1 MSNGQSDNIFQPAR
15 FFASA
20 GILNIQTLTPRFEDG
35 KHTNISA
42 SFKTGSWGL
51 VNPSLLLEQRISR
64 KWTVSANGEWMS
76 SDGHYPYTLYY
87 GNEEGDLSSREK
99 RKNTDVQTF
108 RAEAGLYGNFS
119 DKEQWRLKAYYFQS
133 SRGLPNAT
141 TFYYTHSSQRLWD
154 KNTFIQSQYKKEFN
168 RQWVFQT
175 SAKWNWSYQRYL
187 DPDYKGSTGEI
198 ENSYYQQEYYL
209 SGSVLYRLLNNL
221 SFSFSSDGSINTMNA
236 NLNDFAHPTRYSW
249 LTAFAGK
256 YVNNWLTLSA
266 SALATVIYEQADKG
280 GSAGN
285 HRKLSPYVSASFKP
299 FDKEEF
305 RIRIFYKDIFRLPS
319 FNDLY
324 YGETGNNKLKPE
336 NARQYN
342 IGLTYSK
349 DVCPFL
355 PYLSATVD
363 AYYNKIT
370 DKIIAYPTKNLA
382 VWSMRNLG
390 SVEIKGIDVTGS
402 VSLQPCEKLRINLS
416 GNYTYQQALDVT
428 NPDPASEEGR
438 TYKHQIAYTPRVS
451 GSGQVG
457 IETSWVNLSYSF
469 LFSGKR
475 YTQGEKIKMGMTTLC
490 YIEKDNKYLM
500 LHRIKKEHDIN
511 KDKWIGVG
519 GHFEHGESPEDCMFR
534 EVMEETGLTPTKYR
548 FCGIVTF
555 LSDMGTDKE
564 AWEYMCLYH
573 IEEFKGK
580 IKECDEGVLEWVEKE
595 KILDLDLWEG
605 DRLFLR
611 YMQERIP
618 FFSLKLVYEEG
629 NLTAAVLD
637 GKPLEFFDILD
648 EKGNKTGRI
657 KERSLV
663 HEDGDIHGT
672 VHIWIRRKTGKGY
685 DLLLQKRSKQK
696 DSFPG
701 CYDISSA
708 GHISAGD
715 EPLETALR
723 ELEEELG
730 IKAEPE
736 QLKKICMHEGSMNGN
751 FYGREFKNHEIS
763 TVYMYEETVD
773 IRKLK
778 LQKEEVEEVMWMNQ
792 EELIQKVKDGE
803 IPNCIYLDEVE
814 KI

>member
-1 MSNGQSDNIFQPAR
+1 MNRTIPSIISFIILIQRKYVVINSAKSLFMRVRSKGFRPDTFKPKKEEMEKRTLAIFAVSCNLFLSTSLFAQQQRVDTARTYYIPEITVSDIYQTREIRSTAPLQIFSKDALKNLNALQVSDAVKHFAGVTVKDYGGIGGLKTISIRSLGAQHTAVGYDGITLTDCQTGQIDLGRFSLDNVDQLSLSNGQSDNIFQPAR

-221 SFSFSSDGSINTMNA
+221 SFSLSSDGSINTMNA

-256 YVNNWLTLSA
+256 YVNNWLTFSA

-390 SVEIKGIDVTGS
+390 SVEIKGIDVTGN
-402 VSLQPCEKLRINLS
+402 VSLQPCEKLRINFS
-416 GNYTYQQALDVT
+416 GNYTYQRALDVT
-428 NPDPASEEGR
+428 NSDPASEEGR

-475 YTQGEKIKMGMTTLC
+475 YAVGQNIAANRLDS
-490 YIEKDNKYLM
+490 YSDHSISASRDF
-500 LHRIKKEHDIN
+500 RIKKVTTSLSVEMLNIMN
-511 KDKWIGVG
+511 KNY
-519 GHFEHGESPEDCMFR
+519 E
-534 EVMEETGLTPTKYR
+534 
-548 FCGIVTF
+548 IV
-555 LSDMGTDKE
+555 K
-564 AWEYMCLYH
+564 
-573 IEEFKGK
+573 
-580 IKECDEGVLEWVEKE
+580 
-595 KILDLDLWEG
+595 
-605 DRLFLR
+605 
-611 YMQERIP
+611 
-618 FFSLKLVYEEG
+618 
-629 NLTAAVLD
+629 
-637 GKPLEFFDILD
+637 
-648 EKGNKTGRI
+648 
-657 KERSLV
+657 
-663 HEDGDIHGT
+663 
-672 VHIWIRRKTGKGY
+672 
-685 DLLLQKRSKQK
+685 
-696 DSFPG
+696 SFPM
-701 CYDISSA
+701 
-708 GHISAGD
+708 
-715 EPLETALR
+715 P
-723 ELEEELG
+723 
-730 IKAEPE
+730 
-736 QLKKICMHEGSMNGN
+736 
-751 FYGREFKNHEIS
+751 GRSVRATFS
-763 TVYMYEETVD
+763 VRY
-773 IRKLK
+773 
-778 LQKEEVEEVMWMNQ
+778 
-792 EELIQKVKDGE
+792 
-803 IPNCIYLDEVE
+803 
-814 KI
+814 

>member
-1 MSNGQSDNIFQPAR
+1 MEKRTLAIFAVSCNLFLSTSLFAQQQRVDTARTYYIPEITVSDIYQTREVRSTAPLQIFSKDALKNLNALQVSDAVKHFAGVTVKDYGGIGGLKTVSIRSLGAQHTAVGYDGITLTDCQTGQIDLGRFSLDNVDQLSLSNGQSDNIFQPAR

-175 SAKWNWSYQRYL
+175 STKWNWSYQRYL

-390 SVEIKGIDVTGS
+390 SVEIKGIDVTGN

-428 NPDPASEEGR
+428 NSDPASEEGR

-451 GSGQVG
+451 GSGQAG
-457 IETSWVNLSYSF
+457 IETPWINFSYSF

-475 YTQGEKIKMGMTTLC
+475 YVQNENIAENSMEGYSDHSISISRSFHILKTHTSVSVEVLNIANKNYEIVKNFPMPGRSVRATLN
-490 YIEKDNKYLM
+490 I
-500 LHRIKKEHDIN
+500 
-511 KDKWIGVG
+511 
-519 GHFEHGESPEDCMFR
+519 
-534 EVMEETGLTPTKYR
+534 
-548 FCGIVTF
+548 
-555 LSDMGTDKE
+555 
-564 AWEYMCLYH
+564 
-573 IEEFKGK
+573 
-580 IKECDEGVLEWVEKE
+580 
-595 KILDLDLWEG
+595 
-605 DRLFLR
+605 R
-611 YMQERIP
+611 Y
-618 FFSLKLVYEEG
+618 
-629 NLTAAVLD
+629 
-637 GKPLEFFDILD
+637 
-648 EKGNKTGRI
+648 
-657 KERSLV
+657 
-663 HEDGDIHGT
+663 
-672 VHIWIRRKTGKGY
+672 
-685 DLLLQKRSKQK
+685 
-696 DSFPG
+696 
-701 CYDISSA
+701 
-708 GHISAGD
+708 
-715 EPLETALR
+715 
-723 ELEEELG
+723 
-730 IKAEPE
+730 
-736 QLKKICMHEGSMNGN
+736 
-751 FYGREFKNHEIS
+751 
-763 TVYMYEETVD
+763 
-773 IRKLK
+773 
-778 LQKEEVEEVMWMNQ
+778 
-792 EELIQKVKDGE
+792 
-803 IPNCIYLDEVE
+803 
-814 KI
+814 

>member
-1 MSNGQSDNIFQPAR
+1 MEKRTLAIFAVSCKLFLSTSLFAQQQRVDTARTYSIPEITVSDIYQTREVRSTAPLQIFSKDALKNLNALQVSDAVKHFAGVTVKDYGGIGGLKTISIRSLGAQHTAVGYDGITLTDCQTGQIDLGRFSLDNVDQLSLSNGQSDNIFQPAR

-221 SFSFSSDGSINTMNA
+221 SFSLSSDGSINTMNA

-390 SVEIKGIDVTGS
+390 SVEIKGIDVTGN

-416 GNYTYQQALDVT
+416 GNYTYQRALDVT
-428 NPDPASEEGR
+428 NSDPASEEGR

-475 YTQGEKIKMGMTTLC
+475 YAVGQNIAANRLDS
-490 YIEKDNKYLM
+490 YSDHSISASRDF
-500 LHRIKKEHDIN
+500 RIKKVTTSLSVEMLNIMN
-511 KDKWIGVG
+511 KNY
-519 GHFEHGESPEDCMFR
+519 E
-534 EVMEETGLTPTKYR
+534 
-548 FCGIVTF
+548 IV
-555 LSDMGTDKE
+555 K
-564 AWEYMCLYH
+564 
-573 IEEFKGK
+573 
-580 IKECDEGVLEWVEKE
+580 
-595 KILDLDLWEG
+595 
-605 DRLFLR
+605 
-611 YMQERIP
+611 
-618 FFSLKLVYEEG
+618 
-629 NLTAAVLD
+629 
-637 GKPLEFFDILD
+637 
-648 EKGNKTGRI
+648 
-657 KERSLV
+657 
-663 HEDGDIHGT
+663 
-672 VHIWIRRKTGKGY
+672 
-685 DLLLQKRSKQK
+685 
-696 DSFPG
+696 SFPM
-701 CYDISSA
+701 
-708 GHISAGD
+708 
-715 EPLETALR
+715 P
-723 ELEEELG
+723 
-730 IKAEPE
+730 
-736 QLKKICMHEGSMNGN
+736 
-751 FYGREFKNHEIS
+751 GRSVRATFS
-763 TVYMYEETVD
+763 VRY
-773 IRKLK
+773 
-778 LQKEEVEEVMWMNQ
+778 
-792 EELIQKVKDGE
+792 
-803 IPNCIYLDEVE
+803 
-814 KI
+814 

>member
-1 MSNGQSDNIFQPAR
+1 MEKRTLAIFAVSCNLFLSTSLFAQQQRVDTARTYYIPEITVSDIYQTREVRSTAPLQIFSKDALKNLNALQVSDAVKHFAGVTVKDYGGIGGLKTISIRSLGAQHTAVGYDGITLTDCQTGQIDLGRFSLDNVDQLSLSNGQSDNIFQPAR

-76 SDGHYPYTLYY
+76 SDGHYPFTLYS

-221 SFSFSSDGSINTMNA
+221 SFSLSSDGSINTMNA
-236 NLNDFAHPTRYSW
+236 NLNDFTHPTRYSW

-390 SVEIKGIDVTGS
+390 SVEIKGIDVTGN

-428 NPDPASEEGR
+428 NSDPASEEGR

-451 GSGQVG
+451 GSGQAG
-457 IETSWVNLSYSF
+457 IETPWINFSYSF

-475 YTQGEKIKMGMTTLC
+475 YVQNENIAENSMEGYSDHSISISRSFHILKTHTSVSVEVLNIANKNYEIVKNFPMPGRSVRATLN
-490 YIEKDNKYLM
+490 I
-500 LHRIKKEHDIN
+500 
-511 KDKWIGVG
+511 
-519 GHFEHGESPEDCMFR
+519 
-534 EVMEETGLTPTKYR
+534 
-548 FCGIVTF
+548 
-555 LSDMGTDKE
+555 
-564 AWEYMCLYH
+564 
-573 IEEFKGK
+573 
-580 IKECDEGVLEWVEKE
+580 
-595 KILDLDLWEG
+595 
-605 DRLFLR
+605 R
-611 YMQERIP
+611 Y
-618 FFSLKLVYEEG
+618 
-629 NLTAAVLD
+629 
-637 GKPLEFFDILD
+637 
-648 EKGNKTGRI
+648 
-657 KERSLV
+657 
-663 HEDGDIHGT
+663 
-672 VHIWIRRKTGKGY
+672 
-685 DLLLQKRSKQK
+685 
-696 DSFPG
+696 
-701 CYDISSA
+701 
-708 GHISAGD
+708 
-715 EPLETALR
+715 
-723 ELEEELG
+723 
-730 IKAEPE
+730 
-736 QLKKICMHEGSMNGN
+736 
-751 FYGREFKNHEIS
+751 
-763 TVYMYEETVD
+763 
-773 IRKLK
+773 
-778 LQKEEVEEVMWMNQ
+778 
-792 EELIQKVKDGE
+792 
-803 IPNCIYLDEVE
+803 
-814 KI
+814 

>member
-1 MSNGQSDNIFQPAR
+1 MNRTIPSIISFIILIQRKYVVINSAKSLFMRVRSKGFRPDTFKPKKEEMEKRTLAIFAVSCNLFLSTSLFAQQQRVDTARTYYIPEITVSDIYQTREIRSTAPLQIFSKDALKNLNALQVSDAVKHFAGVTVKDYGGIGGLKTISIRSLGAQHTAVGYDGITLTDCQTGQIDLGRFSLDNVDQLSLSNGQSDNIFQPAR

-108 RAEAGLYGNFS
+108 RAEARLYGNFS

-221 SFSFSSDGSINTMNA
+221 SFSLSSDGSINTMNA

-256 YVNNWLTLSA
+256 YVNNWLTFSA

-390 SVEIKGIDVTGS
+390 SVEIKGIDVTGN
-402 VSLQPCEKLRINLS
+402 VSLQPCEKLRINFS
-416 GNYTYQQALDVT
+416 GNYTYQRALDVT
-428 NPDPASEEGR
+428 NSDPASEEGR

-475 YTQGEKIKMGMTTLC
+475 YAVGQNIAANRLDS
-490 YIEKDNKYLM
+490 YSDHSISASRDF
-500 LHRIKKEHDIN
+500 RIKKVTTSLSVEMLNIMN
-511 KDKWIGVG
+511 KNY
-519 GHFEHGESPEDCMFR
+519 E
-534 EVMEETGLTPTKYR
+534 
-548 FCGIVTF
+548 IV
-555 LSDMGTDKE
+555 K
-564 AWEYMCLYH
+564 
-573 IEEFKGK
+573 
-580 IKECDEGVLEWVEKE
+580 
-595 KILDLDLWEG
+595 
-605 DRLFLR
+605 
-611 YMQERIP
+611 
-618 FFSLKLVYEEG
+618 
-629 NLTAAVLD
+629 
-637 GKPLEFFDILD
+637 
-648 EKGNKTGRI
+648 
-657 KERSLV
+657 
-663 HEDGDIHGT
+663 
-672 VHIWIRRKTGKGY
+672 
-685 DLLLQKRSKQK
+685 
-696 DSFPG
+696 SFPM
-701 CYDISSA
+701 
-708 GHISAGD
+708 
-715 EPLETALR
+715 P
-723 ELEEELG
+723 
-730 IKAEPE
+730 
-736 QLKKICMHEGSMNGN
+736 
-751 FYGREFKNHEIS
+751 GRSVRATFS
-763 TVYMYEETVD
+763 VRY
-773 IRKLK
+773 
-778 LQKEEVEEVMWMNQ
+778 
-792 EELIQKVKDGE
+792 
-803 IPNCIYLDEVE
+803 
-814 KI
+814 

>member
-1 MSNGQSDNIFQPAR
+1 MEKRTLAIFAVSCNLFLSTSLFAQQQRVDTARTYYIPEITVSDIYQTREVRSTAPLQIFSKDALKNLNALQVSDAVKHFAGVTVKDYGGIGGLKTISIRSLGAQHTAVGYDGITLTDCQTGQIDLGRFSLDNVDQLSLSNGQSDNIFQPAR

-76 SDGHYPYTLYY
+76 SNGHYPYTLYY

-108 RAEAGLYGNFS
+108 RAEVGLYGNFS

-390 SVEIKGIDVTGS
+390 SVEIKGIDVTGN

-416 GNYTYQQALDVT
+416 GNYTYQRALDVT
-428 NPDPASEEGR
+428 NSDPASEEGR

-475 YTQGEKIKMGMTTLC
+475 YAVGQNIAANRLDS
-490 YIEKDNKYLM
+490 YSDHSISASRDF
-500 LHRIKKEHDIN
+500 RIKKVTTSLSVEMLNIMN
-511 KDKWIGVG
+511 KNY
-519 GHFEHGESPEDCMFR
+519 E
-534 EVMEETGLTPTKYR
+534 
-548 FCGIVTF
+548 IV
-555 LSDMGTDKE
+555 K
-564 AWEYMCLYH
+564 
-573 IEEFKGK
+573 
-580 IKECDEGVLEWVEKE
+580 
-595 KILDLDLWEG
+595 
-605 DRLFLR
+605 
-611 YMQERIP
+611 
-618 FFSLKLVYEEG
+618 
-629 NLTAAVLD
+629 
-637 GKPLEFFDILD
+637 
-648 EKGNKTGRI
+648 
-657 KERSLV
+657 
-663 HEDGDIHGT
+663 
-672 VHIWIRRKTGKGY
+672 
-685 DLLLQKRSKQK
+685 
-696 DSFPG
+696 SFPM
-701 CYDISSA
+701 
-708 GHISAGD
+708 
-715 EPLETALR
+715 P
-723 ELEEELG
+723 
-730 IKAEPE
+730 
-736 QLKKICMHEGSMNGN
+736 
-751 FYGREFKNHEIS
+751 GRSVRATFS
-763 TVYMYEETVD
+763 VRY
-773 IRKLK
+773 
-778 LQKEEVEEVMWMNQ
+778 
-792 EELIQKVKDGE
+792 
-803 IPNCIYLDEVE
+803 
-814 KI
+814 

>member
-1 MSNGQSDNIFQPAR
+1 MEKRTLAIFAVSCNLFLSTSLFAQQQRVDTARTYYIPEITVSDIYQTREVRSTAPLQIFSKDALKNLNALQVSDAVKHFAGVTVKDYGGIGGLKTISIRSLGAQHTAVGYDGITLTDCQTGQIDLGRFSLDNVDQLSLSNGQSDNIFQPAR

-475 YTQGEKIKMGMTTLC
+475 YAVGQNIAANRLDS
-490 YIEKDNKYLM
+490 YSDHSISASRDF
-500 LHRIKKEHDIN
+500 RIKKVTTSLSVEMLNIMN
-511 KDKWIGVG
+511 KNY
-519 GHFEHGESPEDCMFR
+519 E
-534 EVMEETGLTPTKYR
+534 
-548 FCGIVTF
+548 IV
-555 LSDMGTDKE
+555 K
-564 AWEYMCLYH
+564 
-573 IEEFKGK
+573 
-580 IKECDEGVLEWVEKE
+580 
-595 KILDLDLWEG
+595 
-605 DRLFLR
+605 
-611 YMQERIP
+611 
-618 FFSLKLVYEEG
+618 
-629 NLTAAVLD
+629 
-637 GKPLEFFDILD
+637 
-648 EKGNKTGRI
+648 
-657 KERSLV
+657 
-663 HEDGDIHGT
+663 
-672 VHIWIRRKTGKGY
+672 
-685 DLLLQKRSKQK
+685 
-696 DSFPG
+696 SFPM
-701 CYDISSA
+701 
-708 GHISAGD
+708 
-715 EPLETALR
+715 P
-723 ELEEELG
+723 
-730 IKAEPE
+730 
-736 QLKKICMHEGSMNGN
+736 
-751 FYGREFKNHEIS
+751 GRSVRATFS
-763 TVYMYEETVD
+763 VRY
-773 IRKLK
+773 
-778 LQKEEVEEVMWMNQ
+778 
-792 EELIQKVKDGE
+792 
-803 IPNCIYLDEVE
+803 
-814 KI
+814 

>member
-1 MSNGQSDNIFQPAR
+1 MEKRTLAIFAVSCNLFLSTSLFAQQQRVDTARTYYIPEITVSDIYQTREVRSTAPLQIFSKDALKNLNALQVSDAVKHFAGVTVKDYGGIGGLKTVSIRSLGAQHTAVGYDGITLTDCQTGQIDLGRFSLDNVDQLSLSNGQSDNIFQPAR

-475 YTQGEKIKMGMTTLC
+475 YAVGQNIAANRLDS
-490 YIEKDNKYLM
+490 YSDHSISASRDF
-500 LHRIKKEHDIN
+500 RIKKVTTSLSVEMLNIMN
-511 KDKWIGVG
+511 KNY
-519 GHFEHGESPEDCMFR
+519 E
-534 EVMEETGLTPTKYR
+534 
-548 FCGIVTF
+548 IV
-555 LSDMGTDKE
+555 K
-564 AWEYMCLYH
+564 
-573 IEEFKGK
+573 
-580 IKECDEGVLEWVEKE
+580 
-595 KILDLDLWEG
+595 
-605 DRLFLR
+605 
-611 YMQERIP
+611 
-618 FFSLKLVYEEG
+618 
-629 NLTAAVLD
+629 
-637 GKPLEFFDILD
+637 
-648 EKGNKTGRI
+648 
-657 KERSLV
+657 
-663 HEDGDIHGT
+663 
-672 VHIWIRRKTGKGY
+672 
-685 DLLLQKRSKQK
+685 
-696 DSFPG
+696 SFPM
-701 CYDISSA
+701 
-708 GHISAGD
+708 
-715 EPLETALR
+715 P
-723 ELEEELG
+723 
-730 IKAEPE
+730 
-736 QLKKICMHEGSMNGN
+736 
-751 FYGREFKNHEIS
+751 GRSVRATFS
-763 TVYMYEETVD
+763 VRY
-773 IRKLK
+773 
-778 LQKEEVEEVMWMNQ
+778 
-792 EELIQKVKDGE
+792 
-803 IPNCIYLDEVE
+803 
-814 KI
+814 

>member
-1 MSNGQSDNIFQPAR
+1 MEKRTLAIFAVSCNLFLSTSLFAQQQRVDTARTYYIPEITVSDIYQTREVRSTAPLQIFSKDALKNLNALQVSDAVKHFAGVTVKDYGGIGGLKTISIRSLGAQHTAVGYDGITLTDCQTGQIDLGRFSLDNVDQLSLSNGQSDNIFQPAR

-416 GNYTYQQALDVT
+416 GNYTYQRALDVT
-428 NPDPASEEGR
+428 NSDPASEEGR

-475 YTQGEKIKMGMTTLC
+475 YAVGQNIAANRLDS
-490 YIEKDNKYLM
+490 YSDHSISASRDF
-500 LHRIKKEHDIN
+500 RIKKVTTSLSVEMLNIMN
-511 KDKWIGVG
+511 KNY
-519 GHFEHGESPEDCMFR
+519 E
-534 EVMEETGLTPTKYR
+534 
-548 FCGIVTF
+548 IV
-555 LSDMGTDKE
+555 K
-564 AWEYMCLYH
+564 
-573 IEEFKGK
+573 
-580 IKECDEGVLEWVEKE
+580 
-595 KILDLDLWEG
+595 
-605 DRLFLR
+605 
-611 YMQERIP
+611 
-618 FFSLKLVYEEG
+618 
-629 NLTAAVLD
+629 
-637 GKPLEFFDILD
+637 
-648 EKGNKTGRI
+648 
-657 KERSLV
+657 
-663 HEDGDIHGT
+663 
-672 VHIWIRRKTGKGY
+672 
-685 DLLLQKRSKQK
+685 
-696 DSFPG
+696 SFPM
-701 CYDISSA
+701 
-708 GHISAGD
+708 
-715 EPLETALR
+715 P
-723 ELEEELG
+723 
-730 IKAEPE
+730 
-736 QLKKICMHEGSMNGN
+736 
-751 FYGREFKNHEIS
+751 GRSVRATFS
-763 TVYMYEETVD
+763 VRY
-773 IRKLK
+773 
-778 LQKEEVEEVMWMNQ
+778 
-792 EELIQKVKDGE
+792 
-803 IPNCIYLDEVE
+803 
-814 KI
+814 

>member
-1 MSNGQSDNIFQPAR
+1 MEKRTLAIFAVSCNLFLSTSLFAQQQRVDTARTYYIPEITVSDIYQTREVRSTAPLQIFSKDALKNLNALQVSDAVKHFAGVTVKDYGGIGGLKTVSIRSLGAQHTAVGYDGITLTDCQTGQIDLGRFSLDNVDQLSLSNGQSDNIFQPAR

-402 VSLQPCEKLRINLS
+402 LSLQPWERIRINLS
-416 GNYTYQQALDVT
+416 GNYTYQQALDIT
-428 NPDPASEEGR
+428 NSDPTTEAGR

-475 YTQGEKIKMGMTTLC
+475 YAVGQNIAANRLDS
-490 YIEKDNKYLM
+490 YSDHSISASRDF
-500 LHRIKKEHDIN
+500 RIKKVTTSLSVEMLNIMN
-511 KDKWIGVG
+511 KNY
-519 GHFEHGESPEDCMFR
+519 E
-534 EVMEETGLTPTKYR
+534 
-548 FCGIVTF
+548 IV
-555 LSDMGTDKE
+555 K
-564 AWEYMCLYH
+564 
-573 IEEFKGK
+573 
-580 IKECDEGVLEWVEKE
+580 
-595 KILDLDLWEG
+595 
-605 DRLFLR
+605 
-611 YMQERIP
+611 
-618 FFSLKLVYEEG
+618 
-629 NLTAAVLD
+629 
-637 GKPLEFFDILD
+637 
-648 EKGNKTGRI
+648 
-657 KERSLV
+657 
-663 HEDGDIHGT
+663 
-672 VHIWIRRKTGKGY
+672 
-685 DLLLQKRSKQK
+685 
-696 DSFPG
+696 SFPM
-701 CYDISSA
+701 
-708 GHISAGD
+708 
-715 EPLETALR
+715 P
-723 ELEEELG
+723 
-730 IKAEPE
+730 
-736 QLKKICMHEGSMNGN
+736 
-751 FYGREFKNHEIS
+751 GRSVRATFS
-763 TVYMYEETVD
+763 VRY
-773 IRKLK
+773 
-778 LQKEEVEEVMWMNQ
+778 
-792 EELIQKVKDGE
+792 
-803 IPNCIYLDEVE
+803 
-814 KI
+814 

>member
-1 MSNGQSDNIFQPAR
+1 MNRTIPSIISFIILIQRKYVVINSAKSLFMRVRSKGFRPDTFKPKKEEMEKRTLAIFAVSCNLFLSTSLFAQQQRVDTARTYYIPEITVSDIYQTREIRSTAPLQIFSKDALKNLNALQVSDAVKHFAGVTVKDYGGIGGLKTISIRSLGAQHTAVGYDGITLTDCQTGQIDLGRFSLDNVDQLSLSNGQSDNIFQPAR

-221 SFSFSSDGSINTMNA
+221 SFSLSSDGSINTMNA

-390 SVEIKGIDVTGS
+390 SVEIKGIDVTGN

-475 YTQGEKIKMGMTTLC
+475 YAVGQNIAANRLDS
-490 YIEKDNKYLM
+490 YSDHSISASRDF
-500 LHRIKKEHDIN
+500 RIKKVTTSLSVEMLNIMN
-511 KDKWIGVG
+511 KNY
-519 GHFEHGESPEDCMFR
+519 E
-534 EVMEETGLTPTKYR
+534 
-548 FCGIVTF
+548 IV
-555 LSDMGTDKE
+555 K
-564 AWEYMCLYH
+564 
-573 IEEFKGK
+573 
-580 IKECDEGVLEWVEKE
+580 
-595 KILDLDLWEG
+595 
-605 DRLFLR
+605 
-611 YMQERIP
+611 
-618 FFSLKLVYEEG
+618 
-629 NLTAAVLD
+629 
-637 GKPLEFFDILD
+637 
-648 EKGNKTGRI
+648 
-657 KERSLV
+657 
-663 HEDGDIHGT
+663 
-672 VHIWIRRKTGKGY
+672 
-685 DLLLQKRSKQK
+685 
-696 DSFPG
+696 SFPM
-701 CYDISSA
+701 
-708 GHISAGD
+708 
-715 EPLETALR
+715 P
-723 ELEEELG
+723 
-730 IKAEPE
+730 
-736 QLKKICMHEGSMNGN
+736 
-751 FYGREFKNHEIS
+751 GRSVRATFS
-763 TVYMYEETVD
+763 VRY
-773 IRKLK
+773 
-778 LQKEEVEEVMWMNQ
+778 
-792 EELIQKVKDGE
+792 
-803 IPNCIYLDEVE
+803 
-814 KI
+814 

>member
-1 MSNGQSDNIFQPAR
+1 MEKRTLAIFAVSCNLFLSTSLFAQQQRVDTARTYYIPEITVSDIHQTREVRSTAPLQIFSKDALKNLNALQVSDAVKHFAGVTVKDYGGIGGLKTISIRSLGAQHTAVGYDGITLTDCQTGQIDLGRFSLDNVDQLSLSNGQSDNIFQPAR

-209 SGSVLYRLLNNL
+209 SGSMLYRLLNNL
-221 SFSFSSDGSINTMNA
+221 SFSLSSDGSINTMNA

-390 SVEIKGIDVTGS
+390 SVEIKGIDVTGN

-451 GSGQVG
+451 GSGQAG
-457 IETSWVNLSYSF
+457 IETPWINFSYSF

-475 YTQGEKIKMGMTTLC
+475 YVQNENIAENSMEGYSDHSISVGRELTIRKINTS
-490 YIEKDNKYLM
+490 I
-500 LHRIKKEHDIN
+500 
-511 KDKWIGVG
+511 
-519 GHFEHGESPEDCMFR
+519 
-534 EVMEETGLTPTKYR
+534 
-548 FCGIVTF
+548 
-555 LSDMGTDKE
+555 
-564 AWEYMCLYH
+564 H
-573 IEEFKGK
+573 IEVLNIANNNYEI
-580 IKECDEGVLEWVEKE
+580 IKNFPMPGRSV
-595 KILDLDLWEG
+595 
-605 DRLFLR
+605 RAT
-611 YMQERIP
+611 
-618 FFSLKLVYEEG
+618 FS
-629 NLTAAVLD
+629 
-637 GKPLEFFDILD
+637 
-648 EKGNKTGRI
+648 I
-657 KERSLV
+657 K
-663 HEDGDIHGT
+663 
-672 VHIWIRRKTGKGY
+672 Y
-685 DLLLQKRSKQK
+685 
-696 DSFPG
+696 
-701 CYDISSA
+701 
-708 GHISAGD
+708 
-715 EPLETALR
+715 
-723 ELEEELG
+723 
-730 IKAEPE
+730 
-736 QLKKICMHEGSMNGN
+736 
-751 FYGREFKNHEIS
+751 
-763 TVYMYEETVD
+763 
-773 IRKLK
+773 
-778 LQKEEVEEVMWMNQ
+778 
-792 EELIQKVKDGE
+792 
-803 IPNCIYLDEVE
+803 
-814 KI
+814 